1 MGKQHFGCKIKMSV
15 RFGRPAELLART
27 AMMVVV
33 ASYSLSGK
41 VVRHLSQNLLILII
55 IDSCSNLESPAD
67 FTTVAG
73 CL

>member
-15 RFGRPAELLART
+15 RFGRPAKLLART

-33 ASYSLSGK
+33 VSLSGK
-41 VVRHLSQNLLILII
+41 VVGHLSQNLLILIMF
-55 IDSCSNLESPAD
+55 DSCSNLESPAD
-67 FTTVAG
+67 FTAVAG

>member
-33 ASYSLSGK
+33 ASLSGK
-41 VVRHLSQNLLILII
+41 VVGHLSQNLLILII
-55 IDSCSNLESPAD
+55 FDSCSNLESPAD
-67 FTTVAG
+67 FTAVAV

>member
-33 ASYSLSGK
+33 ASLSGK
-41 VVRHLSQNLLILII
+41 VVGHLSRICLYLLY
-55 IDSCSNLESPAD
+55 S
-67 FTTVAG
+67 THVQT
-73 CL
+73 

>member
-33 ASYSLSGK
+33 ASLSGK
-41 VVRHLSQNLLILII
+41 VVGSLIT
-55 IDSCSNLESPAD
+55 ESAYTYYIRLTFKLREPS
-67 FTTVAG
+67 
-73 CL
+73 

>member
-15 RFGRPAELLART
+15 RFGRPAKLLART

-33 ASYSLSGK
+33 ASLSGK
-41 VVRHLSQNLLILII
+41 VVGHLSQNLLILMF
-55 IDSCSNLESPAD
+55 DSCSNLESPAD
-67 FTTVAG
+67 FTAVAG